1 MVKTESLKGYNS
13 EPIVDG
19 EWVEDGE
26 RNEGTFC
33 SIRGKSRE
41 TLNSC
46 EKSKV
51 VLDRVNKNSLIGKKR
66 QVLVES
72 VRPFSR
78 S

>member
-19 EWVEDGE
+19 EWFEDGE

-33 SIRGKSRE
+33 YLRGQSRE

-51 VLDRVNKNSLIGKKR
+51 ALDRVNKNCLFGKKR
-66 QVLVES
+66 
-72 VRPFSR
+72 
-78 S
+78 